1 MEVTDRLP
9 GPGTAVGHEAEAV
22 FCNALGT
29 GDVGRGRED
38 APEQLTIGLGQVEE
52 RRHVATRDDE
62 DVGGG
67 ARSDV
72 AEGDDAVVLVHD
84 RRG

>member
-1 MEVTDRLP
+1 
-9 GPGTAVGHEAEAV
+9 
-22 FCNALGT
+22 
-29 GDVGRGRED
+29 
-38 APEQLTIGLGQVEE
+38 
-52 RRHVATRDDE
+52 VATRDDE